1 MVRSQCSNCGQN
13 KELDYWSIDDYMAA
27 IRSESCGSCKSYL
40 KIMFQEKEP
49 KVEVIA
55 DDLASL
61 FLDMEMEEKG
71 FMKSGLNPFIFPAE

>member
-1 MVRSQCSNCGQN
+1 
-13 KELDYWSIDDYMAA
+13 
-27 IRSESCGSCKSYL
+27 
-40 KIMFQEKEP
+40 MFQEKEP

-71 FMKSGLNPFIFPAE
+71 LMKSGLNPFIFPAE